1 MKNSLE
7 IKKIALAARTA
18 CYIIYRISG
27 EKKNTALKYI
37 AANLK
42 KHRTKLLQINQK
54 EINRAISEN
63 LPDSLLKRLDLSSKF
78 DEMIDGINELLKVD
92 DPVGKILLKRKLDE
106 KLILSKISVP
116 IGVIGI
122 IFESRPDALV
132 QIVALCLKSGN
143 TAILIGGSEAID
155 TNTALFELILKSIE
169 SIPELNNSLHLLA
182 SRTEVNS
189 LLELDNLVDLII
201 PRGSKELVKF
211 ISNNTRIPVLGHAD
225 GICHVYIDED
235 ADIKMATKISLDS
248 KVQSASVCNACE
260 NLLVHKTIANEI
272 LPQLVEKLR
281 AAKVEVR
288 GDEKVQVIL
297 DVIPSNQKDW
307 NTEYL
312 DLILSIKIVDDLEEA
327 IFFINQH
334 SSHHTDSI
342 ITNNKKTAKTF
353 LSSVDSA
360 TVIWNASTR
369 FADGYR
375 FGMGAELGISTNRI
389 HARGPVGLDG
399 LVIYKFLVQGN
410 GEIVADY
417 VSGKKNFNFADLDDE
432 ASENIM
438 KSS

>member
-1 MKNSLE
+1 MIDSIE
-7 IKKIALAARTA
+7 IKKIASKARKASYTMS
-18 CYIIYRISG
+18 RISG
-27 EKKNTALKYI
+27 EKKNIALRYI
-37 AANLK
+37 AANLNK
-42 KHRTKLLQINQK
+42 YRYHLLQINQK
-54 EINRAISEN
+54 EISRAISEN
-63 LPDSLLKRLDLSSKF
+63 LSNSLIKRLDLSTKF
-78 DEMIDGINELLKVD
+78 DDMVDGVNELVKTD
-92 DPVGKILLKRKLDE
+92 DPIGKTLLRRKLDE
-106 KLILSKISVP
+106 ELILSKISVP

-132 QIVALCLKSGN
+132 QIVTLCLKSGN
-143 TAILIGGSEAID
+143 AAILKGGSEAID
-155 TNTALFELILKSIE
+155 TNSALFNLILKSIE
-169 SIPELNNSLHLLA
+169 PIPELNNSLHLLA

-189 LLELDNLVDLII
+189 LLKLDSLVDLII
-201 PRGSKELVKF
+201 PRGSKELVKI

-225 GICHVYIDED
+225 GICHVYIDEE
-235 ADIKMATKISLDS
+235 ADLKMATEISLDS

-260 NLLVHKTIANEI
+260 NLLIHKTVADKI

-288 GDEKVQVIL
+288 GDEKVQNVL
-297 DVIPSNQKDW
+297 EVIPSVQQDW
-307 NTEYL
+307 DTEYL
-312 DLILSIKIVDDLEEA
+312 DLILSIKIVDCLEEA
-327 IFFINQH
+327 VYFINQH

-342 ITNNKKTAKTF
+342 ITNNEKTAKTF
-353 LSSVDSA
+353 LNSIDSA

-417 VSGKKNFNFADLDDE
+417 VSGKKNFQFADLDY
-432 ASENIM
+432 
-438 KSS
+438 

>member
-18 CYIIYRISG
+18 SYMISRISG

-143 TAILIGGSEAID
+143 TAILKGGSEAID

-297 DVIPSNQKDW
+297 DVIPSNQEDW
-307 NTEYL
+307 DTEYL

>member
-18 CYIIYRISG
+18 SYMISRISG

-143 TAILIGGSEAID
+143 TAILKGGSEAID

-169 SIPELNNSLHLLA
+169 SI
-182 SRTEVNS
+182 
-189 LLELDNLVDLII
+189 
-201 PRGSKELVKF
+201 
-211 ISNNTRIPVLGHAD
+211 
-225 GICHVYIDED
+225 
-235 ADIKMATKISLDS
+235 
-248 KVQSASVCNACE
+248 
-260 NLLVHKTIANEI
+260 
-272 LPQLVEKLR
+272 
-281 AAKVEVR
+281 
-288 GDEKVQVIL
+288 
-297 DVIPSNQKDW
+297 
-307 NTEYL
+307 
-312 DLILSIKIVDDLEEA
+312 
-327 IFFINQH
+327 
-334 SSHHTDSI
+334 
-342 ITNNKKTAKTF
+342 
-353 LSSVDSA
+353 
-360 TVIWNASTR
+360 
-369 FADGYR
+369 
-375 FGMGAELGISTNRI
+375 
-389 HARGPVGLDG
+389 
-399 LVIYKFLVQGN
+399 
-410 GEIVADY
+410 
-417 VSGKKNFNFADLDDE
+417 
-432 ASENIM
+432 
-438 KSS
+438 

>member
-7 IKKIALAARTA
+7 VKKIALAARTA
-18 CYIIYRISG
+18 SYMISRISG

-92 DPVGKILLKRKLDE
+92 DPVGRILLKRKLDE

-143 TAILIGGSEAID
+143 TAILKGGSEARD
-155 TNTALFELILKSIE
+155 TNMALFELILKSIE

-182 SRTEVNS
+182 SRNEVNS

-399 LVIYKFLVQGN
+399 LVIYKFLVQGK

>member
-1 MKNSLE
+1 
-7 IKKIALAARTA
+7 
-18 CYIIYRISG
+18 
-27 EKKNTALKYI
+27 
-37 AANLK
+37 
-42 KHRTKLLQINQK
+42 
-54 EINRAISEN
+54 
-63 LPDSLLKRLDLSSKF
+63 
-78 DEMIDGINELLKVD
+78 MIDGINELLKVD

-143 TAILIGGSEAID
+143 TAILKGGSEARD
-155 TNTALFELILKSIE
+155 TNMALFELILKSIE

-260 NLLVHKTIANEI
+260 NLLVHKTIANKI

-297 DVIPSNQKDW
+297 DVIPSNQEDW
-307 NTEYL
+307 DTEYL

-342 ITNNKKTAKTF
+342 ITNNK
-353 LSSVDSA
+353 
-360 TVIWNASTR
+360 N
-369 FADGYR
+369 
-375 FGMGAELGISTNRI
+375 
-389 HARGPVGLDG
+389 
-399 LVIYKFLVQGN
+399 
-410 GEIVADY
+410 
-417 VSGKKNFNFADLDDE
+417 
-432 ASENIM
+432 
-438 KSS
+438 

>member
-1 MKNSLE
+1 
-7 IKKIALAARTA
+7 
-18 CYIIYRISG
+18 
-27 EKKNTALKYI
+27 
-37 AANLK
+37 NLK

-143 TAILIGGSEAID
+143 TAILKGGSEAID

-297 DVIPSNQKDW
+297 DVIPSNQEDW
-307 NTEYL
+307 DTEYL

-334 SSHHTDSI
+334 
-342 ITNNKKTAKTF
+342 
-353 LSSVDSA
+353 
-360 TVIWNASTR
+360 
-369 FADGYR
+369 
-375 FGMGAELGISTNRI
+375 
-389 HARGPVGLDG
+389 
-399 LVIYKFLVQGN
+399 
-410 GEIVADY
+410 
-417 VSGKKNFNFADLDDE
+417 
-432 ASENIM
+432 
-438 KSS
+438 